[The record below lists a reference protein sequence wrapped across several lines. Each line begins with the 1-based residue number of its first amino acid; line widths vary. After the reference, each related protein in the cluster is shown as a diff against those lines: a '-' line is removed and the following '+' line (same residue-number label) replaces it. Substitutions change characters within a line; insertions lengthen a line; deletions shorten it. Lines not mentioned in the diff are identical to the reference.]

1 MIKIVNVKFTTLK
14 NKILK
19 QIASTY
25 VFIHFKLL
33 FVFNFMYHIV

>member
-1 MIKIVNVKFTTLK
+1 MIKIINVKFTTMK

-19 QIASTY
+19 EIASTY

-33 FVFNFMYHIV
+33 FVFNFMFLIV